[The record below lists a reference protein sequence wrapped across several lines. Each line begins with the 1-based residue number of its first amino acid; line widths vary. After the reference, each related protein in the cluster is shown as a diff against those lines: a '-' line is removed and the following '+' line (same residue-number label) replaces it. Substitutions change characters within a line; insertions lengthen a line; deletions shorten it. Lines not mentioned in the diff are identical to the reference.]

1 MKILNR
7 TLFKKDKEK
16 FKIPRSVQDAIPI
29 DAMWEDGIFL
39 VGKNKYSKCFKF
51 TDINYSVASRED
63 KEEMFLEYS
72 ELLNSFDTGA
82 TSKITIINRRLNK
95 LDFQKTMFIKLEDD
109 ELDKYRKEYN
119 KMLLDKATASNGI
132 VQEKCITITIE
143 KKNIEDA
150 RLYFLR
156 IGTELINKFKEL
168 GSVCVEL
175 EAVERLQLFHDFYRV
190 GEETAFNFDFISNMR
205 KGHSFKDYICPDT
218 FEIKDDYIKI
228 GNRYA
233 RVLFLKEYAN
243 YIKDSMV
250 AELTDINKNSMMS
263 IDVIPIAMDE
273 AVREAENRRLGVET
287 NITNWQ
293 RRQNANNNFSAI
305 IPYDLEMQREQSKE
319 FLDDLITRDQRMFMS
334 VLTMVHTAETKEELD
349 NDTEEILT
357 IARKNLCQFG
367 VLKFQQLD
375 GLNTAMPFGV
385 RKIDTLRTLTTESL
399 AVFMPFRVQE
409 IRETNGIYYGQNVIS
424 KNMII
429 ADRKKLLNGNSLV
442 FGVSGSGKSFITK
455 EEIVFT
461 MLKDKNADVI
471 VIDPENEYTPLVKAL
486 GGEVIKVSAT
496 SGNHI
501 NAMDMNKNYA
511 DGANPVILK
520 SEFILSLCE
529 QLIESDNLGAKQKS
543 IIDRCTASTYRY
555 YLQGNYQGTPP
566 TLQDFYQELL
576 KQEETEAKEIA
587 LAIELFVN
595 GSLNTF
601 AKQTNV
607 DTENRLICYNILDLG
622 KQLLPLGMLVVL
634 DSILNRITQNRA
646 KGRNTYIFIDEIY
659 LLLRN
664 EYSANFLYTLWKRV
678 RKYGAYL
685 IGITQNV
692 EDMLQN
698 NTARAMMA
706 NSELI
711 IMLNQAST
719 DRAELAKLLNISDLQ
734 LSYITNVGSGEGLLK
749 IGSSLIPFSNKFPK
763 DTELYKLMTTKL
775 RRRCNYIMRKIV
787 YTIITILLIGLV
799 LISSYLIFKEK
810 KQNEKQENTFE
821 ILNNAITENAVEE
834 NIENQEER
842 KIDINKLY
850 EENKDIVGW
859 LKIDN
864 TTINYPI
871 MQNINDP
878 NYYLRR
884 DFYKNYSS
892 YGTPY
897 MAKQCNLNS
906 DNIVIYGHHMKN
918 NKMFGELE
926 KYKSK
931 DFYNNHKIITF
942 TTLEKEYSY
951 EIFAVFKTTVYTKN
965 TFRYYENINF
975 ENKKMYNDFI
985 NICKDKSLYQTGIEI
1000 KDKEKLITL
1009 STCEYSNKNSRL
1021 VIVARKIK

>member
-16 FKIPRSVQDAIPI
+16 FKIPKSVQDAIPI

-95 LDFQKTMFIKLEDD
+95 LDFQKTMFIKLEDY

-143 KKNIEDA
+143 KKSIEDA

-375 GLNTAMPFGV
+375 GLNTSMPFGV

-471 VIDPENEYTPLVKAL
+471 VIDP
-486 GGEVIKVSAT
+486 AT

-529 QLIESDNLGAKQKS
+529 QLIGSDNLGAKQKS

-821 ILNNAITENAVEE
+821 DLIEIVEE

-878 NYYLRR
+878 NYYLHR

>member
-16 FKIPRSVQDAIPI
+16 FKIPKSVQDVIPI

-82 TSKITIINRRLNK
+82 TSKVTIINRRLNK

-367 VLKFQQLD
+367 VLRFQQLD

-529 QLIESDNLGAKQKS
+529 QLIGSDNLGAKQKS

-821 ILNNAITENAVEE
+821 DLIEIVEE

-878 NYYLRR
+878 NYYLHR

-985 NICKDKSLYQTGIEI
+985 NICKDKSLYQTDIEI

>member
-529 QLIESDNLGAKQKS
+529 QLIGSDNLGAKQKS

-734 LSYITNVGSGEGLLK
+734 LSYITNVGAGEGLLK

-821 ILNNAITENAVEE
+821 DLIEIVEE

-878 NYYLRR
+878 NYYLHR

-985 NICKDKSLYQTGIEI
+985 NICKDKSLYQTGIKI

>member
-529 QLIESDNLGAKQKS
+529 QLIGSDNLGAKQKS

-787 YTIITILLIGLV
+787 YTIITILLISLV

-821 ILNNAITENAVEE
+821 DLIEIVEE

-878 NYYLRR
+878 NYYLHR

-975 ENKKMYNDFI
+975 ENKKMYDDFI

>member
-529 QLIESDNLGAKQKS
+529 QLIGSDNLGAKQKS

-821 ILNNAITENAVEE
+821 DLIEIVEE

-878 NYYLRR
+878 NYYLHR

>member
-734 LSYITNVGSGEGLLK
+734 LSYITNVGAGEGLLK

-821 ILNNAITENAVEE
+821 DLIEIVEE

-985 NICKDKSLYQTGIEI
+985 NICKDKSLYQTGIKI

>member
-16 FKIPRSVQDAIPI
+16 FKIPKSVQDAIPI

-367 VLKFQQLD
+367 VLRFQQLD

-529 QLIESDNLGAKQKS
+529 QLIGSDNLGAKQKS

-734 LSYITNVGSGEGLLK
+734 LSYITNVGAGEGLLK

-787 YTIITILLIGLV
+787 YTIITILLISLV

-821 ILNNAITENAVEE
+821 DLIEIVEE

-878 NYYLRR
+878 NYYLHR

-975 ENKKMYNDFI
+975 ENKKMYDDFI

>member
-16 FKIPRSVQDAIPI
+16 FKIPKSVQDAIPI

-367 VLKFQQLD
+367 VLRFQQLD

-529 QLIESDNLGAKQKS
+529 QLIGSDNLGAKQKS

-821 ILNNAITENAVEE
+821 DLIEIVEE

-878 NYYLRR
+878 NYYLHR

>member
-95 LDFQKTMFIKLEDD
+95 LYFQKTMFIKLEDD

-529 QLIESDNLGAKQKS
+529 QLIGSDNLGAKQKS

-787 YTIITILLIGLV
+787 YTIITILLISLV

-821 ILNNAITENAVEE
+821 DLIEIVEE

-878 NYYLRR
+878 NYYLHR

-975 ENKKMYNDFI
+975 ENKKMYDDFI

>member
-143 KKNIEDA
+143 KKSIEDA

-529 QLIESDNLGAKQKS
+529 QLIGSDNLGAKQKS

-734 LSYITNVGSGEGLLK
+734 LSYITNVGAGEGLLK

-821 ILNNAITENAVEE
+821 DLIEIVEE

-985 NICKDKSLYQTGIEI
+985 NICKDKSLYQTGIKI

>member
-29 DAMWEDGIFL
+29 DAIWEDGIFL

-529 QLIESDNLGAKQKS
+529 QLIGSDNLGAKQKS

-734 LSYITNVGSGEGLLK
+734 LSYITNVGAGEGLLK

-821 ILNNAITENAVEE
+821 DLIEIVEE

-965 TFRYYENINF
+965 AFRYYENINF

>member
-529 QLIESDNLGAKQKS
+529 QLIGSDNLGAKQKS

-664 EYSANFLYTLWKRV
+664 EYSANFLYTL
-678 RKYGAYL
+678 
-685 IGITQNV
+685 
-692 EDMLQN
+692 
-698 NTARAMMA
+698 
-706 NSELI
+706 
-711 IMLNQAST
+711 
-719 DRAELAKLLNISDLQ
+719 
-734 LSYITNVGSGEGLLK
+734 
-749 IGSSLIPFSNKFPK
+749 
-763 DTELYKLMTTKL
+763 
-775 RRRCNYIMRKIV
+775 
-787 YTIITILLIGLV
+787 
-799 LISSYLIFKEK
+799 
-810 KQNEKQENTFE
+810 
-821 ILNNAITENAVEE
+821 
-834 NIENQEER
+834 
-842 KIDINKLY
+842 
-850 EENKDIVGW
+850 
-859 LKIDN
+859 
-864 TTINYPI
+864 
-871 MQNINDP
+871 
-878 NYYLRR
+878 
-884 DFYKNYSS
+884 
-892 YGTPY
+892 
-897 MAKQCNLNS
+897 
-906 DNIVIYGHHMKN
+906 
-918 NKMFGELE
+918 
-926 KYKSK
+926 
-931 DFYNNHKIITF
+931 
-942 TTLEKEYSY
+942 
-951 EIFAVFKTTVYTKN
+951 
-965 TFRYYENINF
+965 
-975 ENKKMYNDFI
+975 
-985 NICKDKSLYQTGIEI
+985 
-1000 KDKEKLITL
+1000 
-1009 STCEYSNKNSRL
+1009 
-1021 VIVARKIK
+1021 

>member
-16 FKIPRSVQDAIPI
+16 FKIPKSVQDAIPI

-143 KKNIEDA
+143 KKSIEDA

-385 RKIDTLRTLTTESL
+385 RKINTLRTLTTESL

-529 QLIESDNLGAKQKS
+529 QLIGSDNLGAKQKS

-734 LSYITNVGSGEGLLK
+734 LSYITNVGAGEGLLK

-787 YTIITILLIGLV
+787 YTIITILLISLV

-821 ILNNAITENAVEE
+821 DLIEIVEE

-878 NYYLRR
+878 NYYLHR

-975 ENKKMYNDFI
+975 ENKKMYDDFI

>member
-529 QLIESDNLGAKQKS
+529 QLIGSDNLGAKQKS

-821 ILNNAITENAVEE
+821 DLIEIVEE

-965 TFRYYENINF
+965 AFRYYENINF

>member
-529 QLIESDNLGAKQKS
+529 QLIGSDNLGAKQKS

-749 IGSSLIPFSNKFPK
+749 IGGSLIPFSNKFPK

-821 ILNNAITENAVEE
+821 DLIEIVEE

>member
-7 TLFKKDKEK
+7 NLFKKDKEK
-16 FKIPRSVQDAIPI
+16 FKIPKSVQDAIPI

-143 KKNIEDA
+143 KKSIEDA

-334 VLTMVHTAETKEELD
+334 VLTMVHTAERKEDLD

-529 QLIESDNLGAKQKS
+529 QLIGSDNLGAKQKS

-719 DRAELAKLLNISDLQ
+719 DRVELAKLLNISDLQ

-787 YTIITILLIGLV
+787 YTIITILLIGLI

-810 KQNEKQENTFE
+810 KQKEKQENTFE
-821 ILNNAITENAVEE
+821 DLTEIVEE
-834 NIENQEER
+834 NLENQEER

-850 EENKDIVGW
+850 EKNKDIVGW

-871 MQNINDP
+871 MQNINNP
-878 NYYLRR
+878 NYYLHR

-897 MAKQCNLNS
+897 MAEQCNLNS

-926 KYKSK
+926 KYKAK
-931 DFYNNHKIITF
+931 DFYNDHKIITF
-942 TTLEKEYSY
+942 TTLKKEYSY

-965 TFRYYENINF
+965 TFKYYENINF
-975 ENKKMYNDFI
+975 ENKKMYDNFI
-985 NICKDKSLYQTGIEI
+985 NICKDKSLYNTDIEI

-1021 VIVARKIK
+1021 VIVAREIK

>member
-375 GLNTAMPFGV
+375 GLNTA
-385 RKIDTLRTLTTESL
+385 KIKGDEIEPTKESIEKILNIEEYFTEHINIQRNS
-399 AVFMPFRVQE
+399 
-409 IRETNGIYYGQNVIS
+409 INGYL
-424 KNMII
+424 KNKKGE
-429 ADRKKLLNGNSLV
+429 RYFFKLLKNDEAYKELQGYFLLL
-442 FGVSGSGKSFITK
+442 GKFNIS
-455 EEIVFT
+455 EMYE
-461 MLKDKNADVI
+461 
-471 VIDPENEYTPLVKAL
+471 
-486 GGEVIKVSAT
+486 
-496 SGNHI
+496 
-501 NAMDMNKNYA
+501 
-511 DGANPVILK
+511 ILK
-520 SEFILSLCE
+520 
-529 QLIESDNLGAKQKS
+529 
-543 IIDRCTASTYRY
+543 
-555 YLQGNYQGTPP
+555 
-566 TLQDFYQELL
+566 
-576 KQEETEAKEIA
+576 
-587 LAIELFVN
+587 
-595 GSLNTF
+595 
-601 AKQTNV
+601 
-607 DTENRLICYNILDLG
+607 
-622 KQLLPLGMLVVL
+622 
-634 DSILNRITQNRA
+634 
-646 KGRNTYIFIDEIY
+646 
-659 LLLRN
+659 
-664 EYSANFLYTLWKRV
+664 
-678 RKYGAYL
+678 
-685 IGITQNV
+685 
-692 EDMLQN
+692 
-698 NTARAMMA
+698 
-706 NSELI
+706 
-711 IMLNQAST
+711 
-719 DRAELAKLLNISDLQ
+719 
-734 LSYITNVGSGEGLLK
+734 
-749 IGSSLIPFSNKFPK
+749 
-763 DTELYKLMTTKL
+763 
-775 RRRCNYIMRKIV
+775 
-787 YTIITILLIGLV
+787 
-799 LISSYLIFKEK
+799 
-810 KQNEKQENTFE
+810 
-821 ILNNAITENAVEE
+821 
-834 NIENQEER
+834 
-842 KIDINKLY
+842 
-850 EENKDIVGW
+850 
-859 LKIDN
+859 
-864 TTINYPI
+864 
-871 MQNINDP
+871 
-878 NYYLRR
+878 
-884 DFYKNYSS
+884 YKNYSFIIFKYDSTIDTDKGLLNDFLVENDNIENLKEEHYKSIRIIINELLKGIKEKITLQDYPMKKFFNDRIDNRLKKWYKENLIIEFQKKKYYLDEIILKTERYFKTES
-892 YGTPY
+892 YLECFLSQGDPNVLNIGTKPILFDYTTSGYNSIIAEFCTCTWSILFNDLYFAPKYHKASYYNHEKILTESRQYNNLIKYEIYQNIVKITEAQIKTTKIRKIFMLEYIENLKKENVKIGKEFIFY
-897 MAKQCNLNS
+897 MAMRILCIFNLNEM
-906 DNIVIYGHHMKN
+906 DQTDKIYSLYILIALIEKTEENSTNDMIEIIEK
-918 NKMFGELE
+918 FILELE
-926 KYKSK
+926 E
-931 DFYNNHKIITF
+931 F
-942 TTLEKEYSY
+942 
-951 EIFAVFKTTVYTKN
+951 
-965 TFRYYENINF
+965 
-975 ENKKMYNDFI
+975 
-985 NICKDKSLYQTGIEI
+985 
-1000 KDKEKLITL
+1000 
-1009 STCEYSNKNSRL
+1009 
-1021 VIVARKIK
+1021 

>member
-529 QLIESDNLGAKQKS
+529 QLIGSDNLGAKQKS

-821 ILNNAITENAVEE
+821 DLIEIVEE

-965 TFRYYENINF
+965 IFRYYENINF

>member
-529 QLIESDNLGAKQKS
+529 QLIGSDNLGAKQKS
-543 IIDRCTASTYRY
+543 IIDRCTARTYRY

-821 ILNNAITENAVEE
+821 DLIEIVEE

>member
-529 QLIESDNLGAKQKS
+529 QLIGSDNLGAKQKS

-821 ILNNAITENAVEE
+821 DLIEIVEE

-965 TFRYYENINF
+965 TLRYYENINF

>member
-529 QLIESDNLGAKQKS
+529 QLIGSDNLGAKQKS

-734 LSYITNVGSGEGLLK
+734 LSYITNVGAGEGLLK

-821 ILNNAITENAVEE
+821 DLIEIVEE

-878 NYYLRR
+878 NYYLHR

-926 KYKSK
+926 KYKLK

-975 ENKKMYNDFI
+975 ENKKMYDDFI
-985 NICKDKSLYQTGIEI
+985 NISLYQTGIEI

>member
-461 MLKDKNADVI
+461 MLKDKTADVI

-529 QLIESDNLGAKQKS
+529 QLIGSDNLGAKQKS

-787 YTIITILLIGLV
+787 YTIITILLISLV

-821 ILNNAITENAVEE
+821 DLIEIVEE

-878 NYYLRR
+878 NYYLHR

-975 ENKKMYNDFI
+975 ENKKMYDDFI

>member
-16 FKIPRSVQDAIPI
+16 FKIPKSVQDAIPI

-39 VGKNKYSKCFKF
+39 VGKNKYSKRFKF

-367 VLKFQQLD
+367 VLRFQQLD

-529 QLIESDNLGAKQKS
+529 QLIGSDNLGAKQKS

-734 LSYITNVGSGEGLLK
+734 LSYITNVGAGEGLLK

-775 RRRCNYIMRKIV
+775 RRRCNYIMRKIG
-787 YTIITILLIGLV
+787 YTIITILLISLV

-821 ILNNAITENAVEE
+821 DLIEIVEE

-878 NYYLRR
+878 NYYLHR

-975 ENKKMYNDFI
+975 ENKKMYDDFI
-985 NICKDKSLYQTGIEI
+985 NICKNKSLYQTGIEI

>member
-529 QLIESDNLGAKQKS
+529 QLIGSDNLGAKQKS

-775 RRRCNYIMRKIV
+775 RRR
-787 YTIITILLIGLV
+787 
-799 LISSYLIFKEK
+799 
-810 KQNEKQENTFE
+810 
-821 ILNNAITENAVEE
+821 
-834 NIENQEER
+834 
-842 KIDINKLY
+842 
-850 EENKDIVGW
+850 
-859 LKIDN
+859 
-864 TTINYPI
+864 
-871 MQNINDP
+871 
-878 NYYLRR
+878 
-884 DFYKNYSS
+884 
-892 YGTPY
+892 
-897 MAKQCNLNS
+897 
-906 DNIVIYGHHMKN
+906 
-918 NKMFGELE
+918 
-926 KYKSK
+926 
-931 DFYNNHKIITF
+931 
-942 TTLEKEYSY
+942 
-951 EIFAVFKTTVYTKN
+951 
-965 TFRYYENINF
+965 
-975 ENKKMYNDFI
+975 
-985 NICKDKSLYQTGIEI
+985 
-1000 KDKEKLITL
+1000 
-1009 STCEYSNKNSRL
+1009 
-1021 VIVARKIK
+1021 

>member
-471 VIDPENEYTPLVKAL
+471 VIDPENEYTPLEKAL

-821 ILNNAITENAVEE
+821 DLIEIVEE

>member
-734 LSYITNVGSGEGLLK
+734 LSYITNVGAGEGLLK

-821 ILNNAITENAVEE
+821 DLIEIVEE

-878 NYYLRR
+878 NYYLHR

>member
-496 SGNHI
+496 SENHI

-529 QLIESDNLGAKQKS
+529 QLIGSDNLGAKQKS

-821 ILNNAITENAVEE
+821 DLIEIVEE

>member
-529 QLIESDNLGAKQKS
+529 QLIGSDNLGAKQKS

-734 LSYITNVGSGEGLLK
+734 LSYITNVGAGEGLLK

-821 ILNNAITENAVEE
+821 DLIEIVEE

-965 TFRYYENINF
+965 AFRYYENINF

>member
-190 GEETAFNFDFISNMR
+190 GEETAFNFEFISNMR

-529 QLIESDNLGAKQKS
+529 QLIGSDNLGAKQKS

-734 LSYITNVGSGEGLLK
+734 LSYITNVGAGEGLLK

-821 ILNNAITENAVEE
+821 DLIEIVEE

-878 NYYLRR
+878 NYYLHR

-985 NICKDKSLYQTGIEI
+985 NICKDKSLYQTGIKI

>member
-16 FKIPRSVQDAIPI
+16 FKIPKSVQDAIPI

-190 GEETAFNFDFISNMR
+190 REETAFNFDFISNMR

-367 VLKFQQLD
+367 VLRFQQLD

-529 QLIESDNLGAKQKS
+529 QLIGSDNLGAKQKS

-646 KGRNTYIFIDEIY
+646 KGRNTYIFIDLFIY
-659 LLLRN
+659 
-664 EYSANFLYTLWKRV
+664 Y
-678 RKYGAYL
+678 
-685 IGITQNV
+685 
-692 EDMLQN
+692 
-698 NTARAMMA
+698 
-706 NSELI
+706 
-711 IMLNQAST
+711 
-719 DRAELAKLLNISDLQ
+719 
-734 LSYITNVGSGEGLLK
+734 
-749 IGSSLIPFSNKFPK
+749 
-763 DTELYKLMTTKL
+763 
-775 RRRCNYIMRKIV
+775 
-787 YTIITILLIGLV
+787 
-799 LISSYLIFKEK
+799 
-810 KQNEKQENTFE
+810 
-821 ILNNAITENAVEE
+821 
-834 NIENQEER
+834 
-842 KIDINKLY
+842 
-850 EENKDIVGW
+850 
-859 LKIDN
+859 
-864 TTINYPI
+864 
-871 MQNINDP
+871 
-878 NYYLRR
+878 
-884 DFYKNYSS
+884 
-892 YGTPY
+892 
-897 MAKQCNLNS
+897 
-906 DNIVIYGHHMKN
+906 
-918 NKMFGELE
+918 
-926 KYKSK
+926 
-931 DFYNNHKIITF
+931 
-942 TTLEKEYSY
+942 
-951 EIFAVFKTTVYTKN
+951 
-965 TFRYYENINF
+965 
-975 ENKKMYNDFI
+975 
-985 NICKDKSLYQTGIEI
+985 
-1000 KDKEKLITL
+1000 
-1009 STCEYSNKNSRL
+1009 
-1021 VIVARKIK
+1021 

>member
-529 QLIESDNLGAKQKS
+529 QLIGSDNLGAKQKS

-734 LSYITNVGSGEGLLK
+734 LSYITNVGAGEGLLK

-821 ILNNAITENAVEE
+821 DLIEIVEE

-878 NYYLRR
+878 NYYLHR

-926 KYKSK
+926 KYKSN

-985 NICKDKSLYQTGIEI
+985 NICKDKSLYQTGIKI